1 MKTWLICIL
10 VFSSIAG
17 AHEAGISRM
26 DIYGA
31 EDHLLVEWTVGEHDL
46 PKIDR
51 QQLARLLTLELNG
64 LAYVPTEVSTRE
76 LADGDVLIRA
86 KVPLTISSPQSFEL
100 LGIDLLPHGHR
111 IRALVR
117 DEAGK
122 TQEQVLSWRSRMF
135 DI

>member
-10 VFSSIAG
+10 VFSSIAK

-31 EDHLLVEWTVGEHDL
+31 SDHLLVEWTVGEHDL
-46 PKIDR
+46 PNINR

-64 LAYVPTEVSTRE
+64 LAYVPTDVSTRQ
-76 LADGDVLIRA
+76 LADGDLLISA
-86 KVPLTISSPQSFEL
+86 KVPLTLTGPQSFEL

-111 IRALVR
+111 IRAQVR
-117 DEAGK
+117 DESGQ
-122 TQEQVLSWRSRMF
+122 TEEQVLSWRSRMF